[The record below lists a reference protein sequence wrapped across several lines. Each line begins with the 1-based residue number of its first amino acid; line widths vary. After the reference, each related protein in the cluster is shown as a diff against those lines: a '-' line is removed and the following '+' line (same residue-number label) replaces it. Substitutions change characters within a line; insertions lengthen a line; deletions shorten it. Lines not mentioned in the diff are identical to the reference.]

1 MDPQLKQRL
10 VGAAVLMALAVLVIP
25 AFLDHEDV
33 VMEPVVRRDMA
44 PMPVAE
50 PPETLS
56 PVDPAVMEEITSG
69 MDAAGDAL
77 EARLPAEDLPAPP
90 AMSAVPPAEGTTAT
104 AANPTPAVNAA
115 VVVDVPHTAPSA
127 GAGTG
132 VAADAPAPA
141 RPGDWVIQLGSFARE
156 ENAAALRDR
165 IAQSGLAAYVSPLG
179 NDSRRT
185 YRVRVAGGTN
195 REAADRLHAR
205 LQFELGF
212 SGMVVRAE

>member
-25 AFLDHEDV
+25 AFLDQEDV

-90 AMSAVPPAEGTTAT
+90 AMSAVPPAEGTTA
-104 AANPTPAVNAA
+104 APVKPVPAVNAA
-115 VVVDVPHTAPSA
+115 VVVDVPHATPSVDA
-127 GAGTG
+127 
-132 VAADAPAPA
+132 AADAPAPA

-179 NDSRRT
+179 SDGRRT
-185 YRVRVAGGTN
+185 YRVRVAGGTS